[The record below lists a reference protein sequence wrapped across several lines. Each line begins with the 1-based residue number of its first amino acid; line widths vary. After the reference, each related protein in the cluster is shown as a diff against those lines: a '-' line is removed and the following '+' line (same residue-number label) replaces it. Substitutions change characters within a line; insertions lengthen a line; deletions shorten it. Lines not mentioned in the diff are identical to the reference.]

1 MEFNNFKREKDYYIM
16 EVTVNDKNKKSKYYG
31 KIINIKIDAK
41 DFKRVSKYKWYW
53 KECKNERPIV
63 YNKENEMRLAR
74 FIMNV
79 HNKDRRKF
87 VKFKS
92 NDITD
97 YRKDNLLFTYSNR
110 DSSNVYRLYK
120 YVFKIKFIK
129 EGIPVD
135 FTFDMEYY
143 DKIKQY
149 RWYLNRK
156 NKYYNI
162 YTKID
167 GKYYSIYKLL
177 FGNGVYRT
185 YHKNNDL
192 FDCRKEN
199 LKIYSK

>member
-63 YNKENEMRLAR
+63 YNKENEMRLSR

-156 NKYYNI
+156 YKY
-162 YTKID
+162 
-167 GKYYSIYKLL
+167 
-177 FGNGVYRT
+177 
-185 YHKNNDL
+185 
-192 FDCRKEN
+192 
-199 LKIYSK
+199 

>member
-63 YNKENEMRLAR
+63 YNKENEMRLSR

-120 YVFKIKFIK
+120 YVFKIKFIT

-135 FTFDMEYY
+135 FKLDMEYY
-143 DKIKQY
+143 DY
-149 RWYLNRK
+149 E
-156 NKYYNI
+156 
-162 YTKID
+162 D
-167 GKYYSIYKLL
+167 G
-177 FGNGVYRT
+177 GERQT
-185 YHKNNDL
+185 
-192 FDCRKEN
+192 
-199 LKIYSK
+199 LKRN